1 MSRMDRAV
9 VIGLCLFASAGC
21 IIEPVEPAA
30 PVAPPVAPPQRP
42 VEATFRRDAPP
53 ALQPLKCS
61 FDIALTEKTVAD
73 NTAILQAL
81 FDSHPEWGSIRQ
93 TADSTIGELVTT
105 HWELTLATKD
115 CQQLEKIA
123 SALVSV
129 QDRAGQRML
138 AHTKGECSLRFV
150 STDAM
155 ASSQAVI
162 SFEVQPSDAQIF
174 IVTEVPGTSPMTS
187 HQGAVTIPVSFSFIR
202 EHRFIYFF
210 SEHQGLRRYYRFA
223 IAEER
228 KEELGQ
234 IRTLEEL
241 QEQAREQP

>member
-9 VIGLCLFASAGC
+9 VAGLCLFASAAC
-21 IIEPVEPAA
+21 VAEPVEPQEA
-30 PVAPPVAPPQRP
+30 RP
-42 VEATFRRDAPP
+42 VEASFRRDGPA

-61 FDIALTEKTVAD
+61 FDIALTEKSVAD
-73 NTAILQAL
+73 NTAILRAL
-81 FDSHPEWGSIRQ
+81 FDSHPEWGTIRQ
-93 TADSTIGELVTT
+93 TGDSTIGELVTT
-105 HWELTLATKD
+105 HWELSLALKD
-115 CQQLEKIA
+115 CHHLEKIA

-162 SFEVQPSDAQIF
+162 SFEVQPSEAQIF
-174 IVTEVPGTSPMTS
+174 IVTEVPGTSPMAA
-187 HQGAVTIPVSFSFIR
+187 HQGAVTIPVTFNFIR

-210 SEHQGLRRYYRFA
+210 SEHEGLRRYYRFA

-228 KEELGQ
+228 KEEL
-234 IRTLEEL
+234 EE
-241 QEQAREQP
+241 QSREQP